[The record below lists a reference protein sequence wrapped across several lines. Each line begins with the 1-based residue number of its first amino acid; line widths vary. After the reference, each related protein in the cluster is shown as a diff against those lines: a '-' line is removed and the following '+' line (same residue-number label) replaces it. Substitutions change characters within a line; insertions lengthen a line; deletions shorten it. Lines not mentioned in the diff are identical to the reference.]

1 MELDSKMNWNRRPFK
16 TETFLIIEST
26 IGFDNADF
34 TQRIKEELD
43 FVGLDHQEFAESLY
57 MSKDRLKTLFHKKGV
72 YTADEIFR
80 ICKRL
85 GFL

>member
-1 MELDSKMNWNRRPFK
+1 MEIDSKMNWNRRPFK

-34 TQRIKEELD
+34 SLRIKEELA
-43 FVGLDHQEFAESLY
+43 FIGLEQKEFAKSMNIEP
-57 MSKDRLKTLFHKKGV
+57 DRMNRLLNNRVV